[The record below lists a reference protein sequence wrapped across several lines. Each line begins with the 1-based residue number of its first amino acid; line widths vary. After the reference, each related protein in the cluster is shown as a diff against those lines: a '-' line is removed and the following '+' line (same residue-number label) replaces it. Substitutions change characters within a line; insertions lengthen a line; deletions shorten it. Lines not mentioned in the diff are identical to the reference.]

1 MEKKTFKDRVDD
13 AIKWCGENK
22 EVLVVTIPL
31 AVAGITAVT
40 KLGGKLIGTY
50 NERVLQDKS
59 IYDHSF
65 GTYWKLRR
73 ALTNNDRL
81 LIERRRAAGEKLG
94 DILKDMRLLK

>member
-1 MEKKTFKDRVDD
+1 MNKTSIKDRLNN
-13 AIKWCGENK
+13 AIKWCSDNK
-22 EVLVVTIPL
+22 EVLIIVVPVAI
-31 AVAGITAVT
+31 AGITAVA

-50 NERVLQDKS
+50 NEKVLQNKS

-65 GTYWKLRR
+65 GTYWQLRR

-81 LIERRRAAGEKLG
+81 IIDRRRAAGEKLG

>member
-1 MEKKTFKDRVDD
+1 MEKKTLKNRVDD
-13 AIKWCGENK
+13 AVKWCGENK
-22 EVLVVTIPL
+22 EVLVVAIPL
-31 AVAGITAVT
+31 AVAGITAIT

-59 IYDHSF
+59 IYDHGF

-81 LIERRRAAGEKLG
+81 TIERRRAAGEKLG
-94 DILKDMRLLK
+94 DILKDLRLLK